1 MSLERL
7 EQETITCF
15 NEEEGH
21 AEVWT
26 SCRSIAERLIRAGIE
41 PQRKDSG
48 GWHFEVP
55 KHSIIIE
62 AAEKSIRLAGPR
74 DTARKR
80 TAKKQ
85 AAGL

>member
-1 MSLERL
+1 MNLERL
-7 EQETITCF
+7 EQETIVCF
-15 NEEEGH
+15 NEEESH
-21 AEVWT
+21 ASVWT
-26 SCRSIAERLIRAGIE
+26 CCRSIAERLVRAGIE

-48 GWHFEVP
+48 GWHFAVP
-55 KHSIIIE
+55 KHSVLIE
-62 AAEKSIRLAGPR
+62 GPEKSIRLAGPR